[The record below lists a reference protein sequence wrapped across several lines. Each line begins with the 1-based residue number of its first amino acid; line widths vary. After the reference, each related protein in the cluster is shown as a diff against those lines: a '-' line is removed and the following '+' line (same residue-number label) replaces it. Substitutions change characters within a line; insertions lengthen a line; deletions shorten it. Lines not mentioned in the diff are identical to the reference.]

1 MPEAASKAGRLSLSA
16 LLSQVLVA
24 FTIECDNEFERQM
37 PHRTS
42 NYGSTAGRGTGPW
55 LVSMAMWW
63 TCMRFVGED
72 GIAVAEL
79 TRRARTGTN
88 LPGMLRWGYI
98 SVEPDPADPRPKP
111 PRSDRV
117 IHATR
122 AGRQAQGVWRPL
134 TGVMEARWAAR
145 FGADGIASLRESLQV
160 IAAQLD
166 PALPDCLPIL
176 GYGLFSAPGDGPRPT
191 PEPRPGPGPGPAP
204 EPVPPSGDLPAL
216 LSRVL
221 LAFAVEFERESPL
234 SLAICADVLRV
245 LDQDGVRVRDLPG
258 LSGVS
263 REAISMAMGVLGK
276 RGLAVTGPAP
286 DGGRW
291 RVARL
296 TPKGRYAQNKYRER
310 LDAVENRWQARFG
323 GQAADALRAALEQL
337 TEDHARL
344 AAGLESPPGGW
355 RASLRRPVTLPHYPM
370 MLHRGGFPDGS

>member
-1 MPEAASKAGRLSLSA
+1 
-16 LLSQVLVA
+16 
-24 FTIECDNEFERQM
+24 
-37 PHRTS
+37 
-42 NYGSTAGRGTGPW
+42 
-55 LVSMAMWW
+55 
-63 TCMRFVGED
+63 
-72 GIAVAEL
+72 
-79 TRRARTGTN
+79 
-88 LPGMLRWGYI
+88 MLRWKYI
-98 SVEPDPADPRPKP
+98 SVEPDPTDPPPKP
-111 PRSDRV
+111 PRSDLV

-122 AGRQAQGVWRPL
+122 AGRQAQEVWRPL
-134 TGVMEARWAAR
+134 TGNIEARWAAR
-145 FGADGIASLRESLQV
+145 FGEDTIARLRESLRA
-160 IAAQLD
+160 IDAQLD

-191 PEPRPGPGPGPAP
+191 PQPRPRPGPGPAP

-221 LAFAVEFERESPL
+221 LAFAIEFERESPL

-286 DGGRW
+286 DGSRW

-296 TPKGRYAQNKYRER
+296 APKGRYAQNKYRER

-344 AAGLESPPGGW
+344 AAGWSRRRAAGARRCAGRSRCRTTRWCCTAAGSPTAA
-355 RASLRRPVTLPHYPM
+355 R
-370 MLHRGGFPDGS
+370 